1 MTEFVQVL
9 VSGIADGSTLALIAL
24 AFAIVYKGT
33 GVINFA
39 QGEMAALTAFIG
51 YWLSHDLHVP
61 YGIMFVVV
69 ALSGCVL
76 GYLIELLLVG
86 RGGRSILIVGVA
98 TIGVYYIV
106 DAITDSVFGFG
117 AIPRTVN
124 GLTGGRNI
132 HIGSAVVPAV
142 DLEIVVVAVVCMIIL
157 TVFYRYS
164 RWGTAMRAAADDP
177 LAASMMGV
185 DPRRVSRISWTLAGA
200 LGSIAGL
207 LVAEAQFLQWGFM
220 QPLLIL
226 ALTAGVLGG
235 LLSLPGVV
243 LGGIIVGVSTDMFGA
258 YVSSNMQDAWVFLLI
273 VVMLIARPQGLLQRQ
288 TVIKV

>member
-61 YGIMFVVV
+61 YGLMFLAVTV
-69 ALSGCVL
+69 SGAVL
-76 GYLIELLLVG
+76 GYLIELVLVG

-98 TIGVYYIV
+98 TIGVFYIV

-117 AIPRTVN
+117 AIPRTMH
-124 GLTGGRNI
+124 GLSGGQNT
-132 HIGSAVVPAV
+132 HIGSAVIPDV
-142 DLEIVVVAVVCMIIL
+142 DLEIVGVAIVCMVIL

-185 DPRRVSRISWTLAGA
+185 DPRRVSRISWALAGA

-220 QPLLIL
+220 QPLLIM

-243 LGGIIVGVSTDMFGA
+243 LGGILVGISTDVFGA
-258 YVSSNMQDAWVFLLI
+258 YVSVNLQDAWVFLLI